1 MVVAVVVVWV
11 VCGGGGGG
19 GGGGGISVA
28 AAWARICR
36 NNIQLDIVEASFTR
50 SLSFSVCGL

>member
-1 MVVAVVVVWV
+1 MVVVWV